1 MVLTVAKCFTS
12 DDGNTVAYS
21 FADGEVEAK
30 NALHILDQALPFRKG
45 QARETELQR
54 AAHIKARFNVP
65 HVRACAKRMRT
76 LAKQVVT
83 DIQLPAALFLV
94 VPMPLTHLIMFFS

>member
-30 NALHILDQALPFRKG
+30 DALRILDQALPFRKG
-45 QARETELQR
+45 QTRETELQR
-54 AAHIKARFNVP
+54 AARIKARFNGD
-65 HVRACAKRMRT
+65 HVWA
-76 LAKQVVT
+76 
-83 DIQLPAALFLV
+83 
-94 VPMPLTHLIMFFS
+94 